1 MTNKRNEKLIML
13 REKKGESQAEAARQ
27 IGISQPMLA
36 MLESGDRRGGD
47 STKVK
52 VAQYYGASVDDIFF
66 ANNYHY

>member
-1 MTNKRNEKLIML
+1 
-13 REKKGESQAEAARQ
+13 
-27 IGISQPMLA
+27 MLA

-66 ANNYHY
+66 ANNYHF